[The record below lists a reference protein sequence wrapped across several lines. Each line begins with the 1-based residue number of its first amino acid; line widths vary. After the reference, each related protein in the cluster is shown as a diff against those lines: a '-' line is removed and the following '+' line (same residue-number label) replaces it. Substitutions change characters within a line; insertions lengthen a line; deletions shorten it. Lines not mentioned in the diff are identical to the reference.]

1 ALADQVDGTP
11 DTHLQHRASVCDYI
25 QQHEEDFA
33 PFMDETY
40 SFDQYVDNMRRS
52 GVYGGNLELV
62 AFARNCQVDIRVYQ
76 TGGTVFVISGAPP
89 DKPDDSY
96 RSMPPVYIAYHS
108 YEHYSSVRNKNGPHT
123 GLPEIKASIKK
134 HPHSIKNP
142 QVVGSSSLDIL
153 QGTQDSNQMA
163 MQERTSF
170 YSAKLLYSVFL
181 QRLKP
186 QVTSDVEEDSL
197 SEPEPED
204 QPTSIEKMIMSS
216 TGVAN
221 WKLVRRLLQKH
232 HSDEAQVVELL
243 IEWMSDDQAGADEWW
258 VEDGPA
264 DYDGPSAKS
273 SADLLDSSDTKHEDP
288 ASMNET
294 EPAEKLED
302 TSRSSEPES
311 TEKTEGAREPM
322 PESKGHKP
330 KAKQVKGTARQRK
343 IESKKRQKEMARM
356 KKRQQAAPT
365 PTKASSS
372 NEAQKIN
379 QIYI

>member
-1 ALADQVDGTP
+1 
-11 DTHLQHRASVCDYI
+11 
-25 QQHEEDFA
+25 
-33 PFMDETY
+33 MDETY

-170 YSAKLLYSVFL
+170 YSAKLLYS
-181 QRLKP
+181 P

-273 SADLLDSSDTKHEDP
+273 SADLLDSSDAKHEDP

-356 KKRQQAAPT
+356 KKRQQATPT